1 MEKDS
6 RKTVIK
12 IVVGSMAA
20 FLALLLIALIINIVR
35 LSAANS
41 RREELAAQ
49 SAALDE
55 VIAENNALI
64 DYCKT
69 PEFIEDYARTY
80 LDMVNRGEIEIGVK

>member
-20 FLALLLIALIINIVR
+20 FLALLIIALIINIVR
-35 LSAANS
+35 LAAANN